1 MKPHIRSAHLALS
14 FLLGL
19 GISPTAWAQPA
30 DTLAALPRVQLSTE
44 DIVTKLIQRNLER
57 ARALGAYQGTR
68 IYRLEYHGFPGSR
81 AAEMTVDVKYS
92 TPGTKEFSIRSQKGS
107 QLIIDRVF
115 KRMLQSEKE
124 AASEEKQSH
133 VALNRDNY
141 SSLWMAT
148 RARLRVWPTFFR
160 WSRGPATNCCI
171 AAASG
176 WMLKTLPWSASMR
189 SRRKILPSGPK
200 RPGSNRFTQRWEIS
214 GSRCP
219 IAAPVPFVW
228 EAVHPSRL
236 TTRITRLRPPLRSAH
251 RARSRA
257 TGRNFETFNHQGHE
271 GTRRK
276 TLETKPSWYFCPAWS
291 MRLAGR
297 KNYQKRKTEPN
308 AQSCRTTFSS
318 ELWTCNPP
326 STPPA

>member
-141 SSLWMAT
+141 E
-148 RARLRVWPTFFR
+148 F
-160 WSRGPATNCCI
+160 
-171 AAASG
+171 
-176 WMLKTLPWSASMR
+176 TLDGYEST
-189 SRRKILPSGPK
+189 PSGLAYVLSVEPRTGDK
-200 RPGSNRFTQRWEIS
+200 LLYRGRIWVDAEDFAVVRIDAVPAKNPSFWTKETRIEQVYAKVGDFWLPLSNRSTSAIRLGGRASFTIDYQDYQITS
-214 GSRCP
+214 
-219 IAAPVPFVW
+219 AT
-228 EAVHPSRL
+228 AV
-236 TTRITRLRPPLRSAH
+236 
-251 RARSRA
+251 
-257 TGRNFETFNHQGHE
+257 
-271 GTRRK
+271 GTPRK
-276 TLETKPSWYFCPAWS
+276 V
-291 MRLAGR
+291 AGYR
-297 KNYQKRKTEPN
+297 
-308 AQSCRTTFSS
+308 
-318 ELWTCNPP
+318 
-326 STPPA
+326 